1 MFNMQKMM
9 KQAQEMQMK
18 LQEVQEKLVDIE
30 IEAESGGGL
39 VKITMTC
46 AGNVVRINID
56 DSLMD
61 TDKETLEDL
70 LTAAINNAN
79 DIKDQ
84 RIKDETEAMMKSMG
98 MPEGM
103 AEQMGGKGGLPF

>member
-30 IEAESGGGL
+30 IEGESGGGL

-46 AGNVVRINID
+46 AGDATHVDID
-56 DSLMD
+56 ETLLNS
-61 TDKETLEDL
+61 DKETLEDL

-79 DIKDQ
+79 KIKDQ